1 MVAMEERFM
10 QVYEIK
16 KYTDIQNI
24 EMKKNDQFIINLTDT
39 DLKERQKIMCF
50 LSGLT
55 FLKGKFKKQNK
66 DEFLIKL

>member
-24 EMKKNDQFIINLTDT
+24 EMKKNDQFI
-39 DLKERQKIMCF
+39 LKKI
-50 LSGLT
+50 
-55 FLKGKFKKQNK
+55 
-66 DEFLIKL
+66 

>member
-55 FLKGKFKKQNK
+55 FLNGEFKKQNK